1 MIKKLKVLVCVLVSL
16 PCISFAQSFPV
27 PYDFNYYNKIV
38 DTLYSVHQRIH
49 TSIKGYSLQDTVVQ
63 SAFDSLQSISY
74 KPRNTNFIIRKLFNE
89 HLVQFY
95 KKDFALYFDFMPDF
109 QIGKE
114 FKRSSTW
121 LNTRGFQMGG
131 RIGKEIYFHTSFY
144 ENQGK
149 FPGYLTDYIKSSTV
163 VPGQG
168 YVRNFGKAAFDY
180 SAADGYVSYVPGKYF
195 TFELGHGK
203 NFIGDGYRSLLLSDN
218 TFSYP
223 YAKIITTVGPFKYM
237 NIWTQMQYL
246 NGFHFTDSTAFPKKY
261 SVFQYLDWSINK
273 NFSFGIF
280 ENTMI
285 RPRGFDLN
293 FVNPI
298 IFLRPVEFSVGN
310 PDKSLLGFTGS
321 YKFLNKYLVYGQ
333 LVINEF
339 TASKV
344 FGDPGYWANKQ
355 GFQLGIRAF
364 NFLKVPKLNLLA
376 ELNTIRPF
384 TYTALNPL
392 ISYSHYGQPLGD
404 PLGTNFREFIIIGN
418 YTCKRFD
425 FRTQFNFAL
434 QGLDDPKSGQSTGG
448 DLFKPYTVRT
458 SNEGFFIGSGVRSN
472 FFFADIRAS
481 YILNYKNNLRF
492 EVGYTNRTLNNQLVH
507 HTSDYFSFGVK
518 ASFRNFYYDF

>member
-1 MIKKLKVLVCVLVSL
+1 MNKVKILLWVVLFI
-16 PCISFAQSFPV
+16 PCSGLAQSFPI
-27 PYDFNYYNKIV
+27 PYDFNYYNKII
-38 DTLYSVHQRIH
+38 DTLYSTHQRIH
-49 TSIKGYSLQDTVVQ
+49 TSIKGFGLQDTVVQ
-63 SAFDSLQSISY
+63 SAFDSLQATTY
-74 KPRNTNFIIRKLFNE
+74 KPKKSNFIIRKLFNE
-89 HLVQFY
+89 HLVEYY
-95 KKDFALYFDFMPDF
+95 KKDYSLYFDFMPDV
-109 QIGKE
+109 QLGQE
-114 FKRSSTW
+114 AQHQSLW
-121 LNTRGFQMGG
+121 LNTRGFQAGG
-131 RIGKEIYFHTSFY
+131 RIGNQIYFHSSYY
-144 ENQGK
+144 ESQGR
-149 FPGYLTDYIKSSTV
+149 FPSYLVQFVNSTLV
-163 VPGQG
+163 APGQG
-168 YVRNFGKAAFDY
+168 YIRNFGKTAYDY
-180 SAADGYVSYVPGKYF
+180 SAADGYVSYVPSKYF

-218 TFSYP
+218 AFNYP
-223 YAKIITTVGPFKYM
+223 YAKIITTVGPFKNM

-261 SVFQYLDWSINK
+261 SVFQYLDWSISK
-273 NFSFGIF
+273 NFTFGIF

-321 YKFLNKYLVYGQ
+321 YKIAGRYLIYGQ

-339 TASKV
+339 TAAKV

-355 GFQLGIRAF
+355 GFQLGVRAF

-404 PLGTNFREFIIIGN
+404 PLGTNFREFIFIGN
-418 YTCKRFD
+418 YSYKRFEI
-425 FRTQFNFAL
+425 RSQLNFAL
-434 QGLDDPKSGQSTGG
+434 TGLDDPNSPGQSSGG
-448 DLFKPYTVRT
+448 DLFKPYTSRT
-458 SNEGFFIGSGVRSN
+458 GNEGFFIGSGVRSN
-472 FFFADIRAS
+472 FFFADLRAS
-481 YILNYKNNLRF
+481 YMLNYKNNLRLEF
-492 EVGYTNRTLNNQLVH
+492 GYTNRTLNNQLAH
-507 HTSDYFSFGVK
+507 QTSNYFNFGIR